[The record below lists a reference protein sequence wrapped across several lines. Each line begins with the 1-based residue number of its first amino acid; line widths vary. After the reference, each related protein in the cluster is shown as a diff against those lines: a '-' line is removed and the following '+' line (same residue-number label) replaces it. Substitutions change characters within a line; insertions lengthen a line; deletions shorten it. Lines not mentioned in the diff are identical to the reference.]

1 MSIDEIKQLNVKDRI
16 ILMNDIWESLEY
28 KSDSIESPQW
38 HEMILK
44 ERVAKIKN
52 NEATFISLEELKSR
66 WILTI

>member
-16 ILMNDIWESLEY
+16 ILMNDIWESLESQNSLI
-28 KSDSIESPQW
+28 KSPQW

-66 WILTI
+66 

>member
-16 ILMNDIWESLEY
+16 ILMNDIWESLE
-28 KSDSIESPQW
+28 SQNNLIESPQW

-66 WILTI
+66 